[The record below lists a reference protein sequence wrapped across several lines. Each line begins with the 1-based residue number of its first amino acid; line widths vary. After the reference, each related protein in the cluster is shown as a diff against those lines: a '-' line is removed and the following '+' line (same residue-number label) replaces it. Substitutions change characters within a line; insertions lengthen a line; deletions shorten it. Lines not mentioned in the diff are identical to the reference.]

1 MDMRQGE
8 EMHILIADDSP
19 IVRTALKSYMEMWG
33 FHYDMAEDGAQ
44 ALTLAQHH
52 PGGYDMAIM
61 DISMPVLNGF
71 DATRK
76 IRQHQPYFPILGY
89 STVSGNAA
97 DCLEAGMDEFRPKP
111 CPPNQLLEIINELT
125 SKLFCLVKRRGRIT
139 IEERKPMNSDELAE
153 LRALKKQ
160 GLTKLKLLGLERSFI
175 VHKNIQ
181 NKISYDLI
189 GAGKE
194 ISEFIDRSPDEP
206 GRCHL
211 YKANLYITKDLLLPE
226 ELEAAMKLED
236 EQASRFT
243 EKYEVREQP
252 PVDYMGNNENN
263 D

>member
-1 MDMRQGE
+1 MN
-8 EMHILIADDSP
+8 ILIADDSP
-19 IVRTALKSYMEMWG
+19 IVRTVLKSYMGMWG

-44 ALTLAQHH
+44 ALALAQRH
-52 PGGYDMAIM
+52 PGAYDMAIM
-61 DISMPVLNGF
+61 DISMPVMNGL
-71 DATRK
+71 DATRQ
-76 IRQHQPYFPILGY
+76 IRQHLPYFPVLGY
-89 STVSGNAA
+89 STLSCNTT
-97 DCLEAGMDEFRPKP
+97 DCLKAGMDEFIPKP
-111 CPPNQLLEIINELT
+111 CSPNQLLEIIGELT
-125 SKLFCLVKRRGRIT
+125 SKLFCLAKQRGRIS
-139 IEERKPMNSDELAE
+139 INERKPMNSNELAE

-226 ELEAAMKLED
+226 ELEAAIKLED

-243 EKYEVREQP
+243 EKCEVRDQP
-252 PVDYMGNNENN
+252 ANYAEKPTDER
-263 D
+263 